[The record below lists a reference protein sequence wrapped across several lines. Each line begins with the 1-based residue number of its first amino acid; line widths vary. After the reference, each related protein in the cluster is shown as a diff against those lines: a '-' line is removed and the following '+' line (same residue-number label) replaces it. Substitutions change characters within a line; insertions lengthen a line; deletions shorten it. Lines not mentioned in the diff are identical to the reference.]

1 MDWFFADTLQERQNI
16 CQAIQLE
23 VLDQV
28 PYIPLGANYNLS
40 AIRKNW
46 RNFQS
51 QGPVFYT
58 VQPT

>member
-1 MDWFFADTLQERQNI
+1 MDWFFADTLEERKKI
-16 CQAIQLE
+16 CEAIQLE
-23 VLDQV
+23 VLDHV

-40 AIRKNW
+40 AIRTNW
-46 RNFQS
+46 RNFQP